1 MGLQISLAV
10 MSVMQLI
17 TIVLVMG
24 VPTEKVEMVCRGL
37 YDSPNIIRCYE
48 Q

>member
-1 MGLQISLAV
+1 MGLQISLAI
-10 MSVMQLI
+10 MSVMQLF
-17 TIVLVMG
+17 TIVLVMN

-37 YDSPNIIRCYE
+37 YESPNVIRCYE